1 MVPASSGVST
11 RAAAA
16 RGQSR
21 SGQAASPPRPPRASG
36 VLARGHGARVLSLI
50 DRIDDALRPRAAP
63 QPPPPPLLS
72 LSCSP
77 PQPPLPSAPSP
88 GRPTQWD
95 ETCAAAPPRSALAA
109 PCSTSQPCG
118 ERRSPPR
125 PARPSPRRGA
135 EPAARRSPSPAP
147 VPPPQPLAA
156 PFYALRGSRQ
166 ASPPLAGLVSRS
178 PPRSA
183 APWDPVL
190 DSAAADAVR
199 AIYAPQLAQLS
210 AEVTELRLELAAER
224 AKRQAAEA
232 ESAKLRAAPRP

>member
-95 ETCAAAPPRSALAA
+95 ET
-109 PCSTSQPCG
+109 CG

>member
-95 ETCAAAPPRSALAA
+95 ET
-109 PCSTSQPCG
+109 G